1 MRPAPGRRHTDVGP
15 SSESFA
21 SLRHRESSLSP
32 LALLFRL
39 KPISLGF
46 ESIRQ
51 KENSI
56 NMSYKIEV
64 VASEADAGQ
73 LAEIE
78 RECFA
83 QPLEEKQI
91 ISLLADGRTVFL
103 AAREGELL
111 TGSVWVQTVLD
122 EKELSFLTLEVRAG
136 NAPAIAL
143 YEKNGYVRVGRRPGY
158 YDHPKEDAILMTFN
172 YKQDKQEKL

>member
-1 MRPAPGRRHTDVGP
+1 MD
-15 SSESFA
+15 
-21 SLRHRESSLSP
+21 
-32 LALLFRL
+32 
-39 KPISLGF
+39 
-46 ESIRQ
+46 
-51 KENSI
+51 
-56 NMSYKIEV
+56 YKIEV
-64 VASEADAGQ
+64 ITSEAEAGQ
-73 LAEIE
+73 LAAIE
-78 RECFA
+78 QECFA

-103 AAREGELL
+103 AAREGEIL

-122 EKELSFLTLEVRAG
+122 EGYIGNVAVRPAFRRRGLADALLQALQALGREKELAFLTLEVRAG
-136 NAPAIAL
+136 NTPAIAL

>member
-1 MRPAPGRRHTDVGP
+1 M
-15 SSESFA
+15 
-21 SLRHRESSLSP
+21 
-32 LALLFRL
+32 
-39 KPISLGF
+39 
-46 ESIRQ
+46 
-51 KENSI
+51 NY
-56 NMSYKIEV
+56 NIEV
-64 VASEADAGQ
+64 VTSEAEAGQ

-83 QPLEEKQI
+83 QPLVENQI
-91 ISLLADGRTVFL
+91 ISLLLGGRTVFL

-122 EKELSFLTLEVRAG
+122 EGYIGNVAVRPAFRRRGLADALLQALHALGREKELAFLTLEVRAG

>member
-1 MRPAPGRRHTDVGP
+1 M
-15 SSESFA
+15 
-21 SLRHRESSLSP
+21 
-32 LALLFRL
+32 
-39 KPISLGF
+39 
-46 ESIRQ
+46 
-51 KENSI
+51 NY
-56 NMSYKIEV
+56 NIEV
-64 VASEADAGQ
+64 VTSEAEAGQ
-73 LAEIE
+73 LAEIV

-103 AAREGELL
+103 TAREGELL

-122 EKELSFLTLEVRAG
+122 EGYIGNVAVRPALRRRGIADALLQALHALGREKELSFLTLEVRAG

-158 YDHPKEDAILMTFN
+158 YEHPKEDAILMTFN